1 MSDQPAPGGHLIAPL
16 VFFVFASII
25 AMCLFIGAFVMWLA
39 SLIGSIAVAALITA
53 GFFAVL
59 ALVIYFLS
67 VRTAVAQ
74 LRDRLDTVYDVA
86 MRVRAGYNW
95 LSDKFSFLS
104 FLHRAR

>member
-16 VFFVFASII
+16 VFFVIASII

-67 VRTAVAQ
+67 VRVLCPWRYAWANLAFPFT
-74 LRDRLDTVYDVA
+74 
-86 MRVRAGYNW
+86 
-95 LSDKFSFLS
+95 FSIPGT
-104 FLHRAR
+104 

>member
-1 MSDQPAPGGHLIAPL
+1 MSDQPAPGGHLVAPL
-16 VFFVFASII
+16 VFFGLASII
-25 AMCLFIGAFVMWLA
+25 AVCLFIGAFVMWLA
-39 SLIGSIAVAALITA
+39 ELIGSIAIAALITA

-59 ALVIYFLS
+59 ALVIYLLS

-95 LSDKFSFLS
+95 FADKFSFLS
-104 FLHRAR
+104 FLHRPR